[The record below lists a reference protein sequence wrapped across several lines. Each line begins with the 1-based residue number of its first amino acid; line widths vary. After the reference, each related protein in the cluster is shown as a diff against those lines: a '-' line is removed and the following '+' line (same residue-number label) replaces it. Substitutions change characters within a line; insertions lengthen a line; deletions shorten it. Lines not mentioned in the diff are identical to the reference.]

1 MTELTRETLPETGPE
16 PLDPAVLQAIRS
28 SASRMAGAEEAFIR
42 LLHEEIE
49 TLVGPL
55 PDAGWPMCERT
66 ARAILWLALSDPPA
80 DAVTHSLRWLR
91 EANQAD
97 GFPESEYVS
106 IGHALVRIAREMAG
120 TRWTTTTGSAWIRF
134 FMWLQPHLQTDARR
148 PAARQPA
155 PHQDEVPR
163 EAGRREPAP
172 RETAPQQIRE
182 PAPRETAPQQIVVP
196 NYEAARQP
204 VADAAADALGLHG
217 VFSGVDEPAPADDQA
232 MLGVIPPQ
240 RDE

>member
-49 TLVGPL
+49 TLVRPL
-55 PDAGWPMCERT
+55 PDEGWPMCERT

-80 DAVTHSLRWLR
+80 DAVAYSLRWLR

-120 TRWTTTTGSAWIRF
+120 TEVDHDD
-134 FMWLQPHLQTDARR
+134 WLGLDPVLHVVAAAPPDGRAQARR
-148 PAARQPA
+148 SPAGPS
-155 PHQDEVPR
+155 P
-163 EAGRREPAP
+163 GRGPPGGRAP
-172 RETAPQQIRE
+172 RAR
-182 PAPRETAPQQIVVP
+182 PAGNR
-196 NYEAARQP
+196 
-204 VADAAADALGLHG
+204 
-217 VFSGVDEPAPADDQA
+217 SPADPRA
-232 MLGVIPPQ
+232 RPPGNRPPADPRASPPGNRPPADRRPQ
-240 RDE
+240 L